1 MYFVLC
7 LIKLYCKYN
16 DFYYESGYIFVVY
29 VRIDKFINKFFLW
42 TLQKKFRIFELFI
55 LYYILKR
62 NFN

>member
-42 TLQKKFRIFELFI
+42 I
-55 LYYILKR
+55 L
-62 NFN
+62 